1 MSFSRHGPS
10 SSSLISHQLETTT
23 MKINNASFTLS
34 LGERLFGKIHQ
45 GHVNWDDMKD
55 VQREVNKYQRDFLLC
70 SLVLP
75 SGPFL
80 SLYLFK
86 CWRKGGNGERI
97 VYTSQL
103 EADRT
108 FYNPVSCVWE
118 NAEVGPRPLEI
129 SPIPSS
135 WPYLWMTCSLVQT
148 HTCCPQLPSSF
159 LSKSSNTAAFIPPVD
174 VRH

>member
-1 MSFSRHGPS
+1 MNFSPHGPS
-10 SSSLISHQLETTT
+10 SSSLISHQLKTTT
-23 MKINNASFTLS
+23 MKINNASFALS
-34 LGERLFGKIHQ
+34 LGEQLFGKIHQ
-45 GHVNWDDMKD
+45 GHVNCGDMKD
-55 VQREVNKYQRDFLLC
+55 VPREVNKYQRDLLLL

-86 CWRKGGNGERI
+86 CWRKGGNGDRI

-118 NAEVGPRPLEI
+118 NAVVGFKTLTNLPHSQFSALFMDDPKAL
-129 SPIPSS
+129 
-135 WPYLWMTCSLVQT
+135 CSRL
-148 HTCCPQLPSSF
+148 TCCPQLPYILF
-159 LSKSSNTAAFIPPVD
+159 ESKL
-174 VRH
+174 